1 MSTAFLIILVA
12 LGLIMPLFWIVG
24 AATSAGY
31 LAVSKG
37 MEIVVKHGKSA
48 SKANDPGMTDAASFK
63 GQLGITMADGGDSV
77 KKEKETK

>member
-1 MSTAFLIILVA
+1 
-12 LGLIMPLFWIVG
+12 MPLFWIVG